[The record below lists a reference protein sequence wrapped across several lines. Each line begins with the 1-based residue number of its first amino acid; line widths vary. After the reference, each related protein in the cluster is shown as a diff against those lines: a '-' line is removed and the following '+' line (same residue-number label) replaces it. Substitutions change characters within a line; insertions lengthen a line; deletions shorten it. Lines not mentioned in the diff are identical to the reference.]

1 LELGGAYPRGGGD
14 SESHSR
20 TNLSKKTILIALSIC
35 HRGPRLF
42 RSTIYLKAR
51 SKFTND
57 VLYSFVII
65 RVERGERRDL
75 SQGAVQ

>member
-20 TNLSKKTILIALSIC
+20 TNLSKKTILIALSI